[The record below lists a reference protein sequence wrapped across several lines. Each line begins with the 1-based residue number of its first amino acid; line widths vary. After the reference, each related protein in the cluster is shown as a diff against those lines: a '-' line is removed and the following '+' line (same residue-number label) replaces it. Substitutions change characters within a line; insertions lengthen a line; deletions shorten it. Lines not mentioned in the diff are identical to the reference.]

1 MSRRRGAAAGD
12 LLNVPTNG
20 PATGQIGPGAA
31 LLRNFAQAEAPGL
44 IAAIAA
50 IAKEAPFRNMTT
62 PGGYRMSVAMT
73 NCGVGWIADR
83 GGYRYAAEDPA
94 TGRAWPRLPSLFL
107 ALAARA
113 AAAGGF
119 PGFVP
124 DGCLINRYEPGA
136 KLSLHQDKDEPDRAA
151 PIVSVSLGVP
161 AIFLWGGLRRADR
174 PSRFRLEN
182 GDIVV
187 WGGPSRLVFHGI
199 DTLVCTDHPLT
210 GSHRFNLTFRKT
222 N

>member
-1 MSRRRGAAAGD
+1 MSQMRGAATRD
-12 LLNVPTNG
+12 LLAVPTDG
-20 PATGQIGPGAA
+20 PATEHLGPGAT
-31 LLRNFAQAEAPGL
+31 LFRNFARAEAPAL

-50 IAKEAPFRNMTT
+50 VAREAPFRNMTT
-62 PGGYRMSVAMT
+62 PSGYRMSVAMT
-73 NCGVGWIADR
+73 NCGTGWVTDR

-94 TGRAWPRLPSLFL
+94 TGRNWPPLPSPFV
-107 ALAARA
+107 ALATRA

-124 DGCLINRYEPGA
+124 TGCLINRYEPGT

-151 PIVSVSLGVP
+151 PIVSISLGVP

-174 PSRFRLEN
+174 PRRLRLES
-182 GDIVV
+182 GDVVV
-187 WGGPSRLVFHGI
+187 WGGSSRLVFHGI
-199 DTLVCTDHPLT
+199 DTLAREDHPLT